1 MDYKK
6 TLETVKQMV
15 EDGQVSQET
24 AELYFPELKESKD
37 EKVRKAIHIYLDW
50 LDGRKDYA
58 PKGEYSIKDMIAWL
72 DKQGDPV
79 TINIDKM
86 VEDYANNKECDNEG
100 FGKPVNCMIRAYRQ
114 GLTDAIA
121 TLNLRKQSVQKPF
134 DYENANIQQTDFA
147 PKLEPKFHEGNWII
161 NNTANSDNAP

>member
-58 PKGEYSIKDMIAWL
+58 PKGEYSIKDMIVWL
-72 DKQGDPV
+72 EKQD
-79 TINIDKM
+79 
-86 VEDYANNKECDNEG
+86 
-100 FGKPVNCMIRAYRQ
+100 
-114 GLTDAIA
+114 
-121 TLNLRKQSVQKPF
+121 
-134 DYENANIQQTDFA
+134 
-147 PKLEPKFHEGNWII
+147 
-161 NNTANSDNAP
+161 

>member
-1 MDYKK
+1 
-6 TLETVKQMV
+6 MV

-121 TLNLRKQSVQKPF
+121 TLNLRKQK
-134 DYENANIQQTDFA
+134 D
-147 PKLEPKFHEGNWII
+147 
-161 NNTANSDNAP
+161 

>member
-1 MDYKK
+1 MDYEK

-58 PKGEYSIKDMIAWL
+58 PKGDYSIKDMIAWL
-72 DKQGDPV
+72 EKQGDPV
-79 TINIDKM
+79 AININKM
-86 VEDYANNKECDNEG
+86 VKDYANNKERDNEG

-134 DYENANIQQTDFA
+134 DYENANHRQ
-147 PKLEPKFHEGNWII
+147 LETRTPVHILKTKN
-161 NNTANSDNAP
+161 DDR